1 MCRVDALTG
10 EKMITKVVWKDK
22 MSFIGETET
31 KHKILMDLPEEKG
44 GENKGPKPGELVLVA
59 LGGCT
64 GVDMVS
70 ILEKMRA
77 KLDGLEMVIKSESQ
91 KDHPKVLKNIEIE
104 YILKGENLKEAD
116 VKKAIE
122 LSLNKYCSVGATLA
136 KCAEISYRWKI
147 ING

>member
-1 MCRVDALTG
+1 
-10 EKMITKVVWKDK
+10 
-22 MSFIGETET
+22 
-31 KHKILMDLPEEKG
+31 
-44 GENKGPKPGELVLVA
+44 
-59 LGGCT
+59 
-64 GVDMVS
+64 MVS

-104 YILKGENLKEAD
+104 YILKGENLNEAD